1 MNMAANSDKMA
12 VTDNQSI
19 PIHGSDSREDTDM
32 KLQGKST
39 NDGNYKKKSTFKI
52 TSVTKSYHG
61 SADMSNDADHD
72 IEHDSMDDLDETVES
87 HTEDASSEIL
97 DISKHTDGG
106 EPASPMEEET
116 SDHAINSGIT
126 AINNTNKEVNI
137 KTEQM
142 NSTSNVKEINVKE
155 KEKEKTEPQGPHP
168 TRFKVVKIETREP
181 FKRGRWRC
189 QDTLDVPA
197 SDKSDT
203 KINIVDSNVGVPN
216 STLHNVSSGEDPS
229 KNPAKS
235 VTVIQGESRENFHID
250 NSSTI
255 RQTQPNSQLQ
265 IAQTPKSSIPSNL
278 AQQVYTHPG
287 STNFQNGTGHS
298 QALPNVNSSYTPGQ
312 TSMQTGD
319 TTFMYTG
326 QIPSTMQNVAGS
338 NVDNKLQYNK
348 EQHVSSDNVIQNID
362 NTELNSNLSKTS
374 GAHNMPQNSMNI
386 DIQQGAILTPQSV
399 AEVVGMIPSPQEED
413 RSKRNFSAISP
424 LTPGG
429 RGSSTVAIDN
439 KIEQAM
445 DLVKSHLMYAVREEV
460 EVLKEQIKE
469 LMDKNQQL
477 EYENQI
483 LKNSASPETLSKLT
497 SPSSS
502 S

>member
-61 SADMSNDADHD
+61 SADLSNDADHD

-116 SDHAINSGIT
+116 SDHAINSGIS
-126 AINNTNKEVNI
+126 NKEVNI

-142 NSTSNVKEINVKE
+142 NSSSNVKEINVKE
-155 KEKEKTEPQGPHP
+155 KEKTEQQGPHP

-189 QDTLDVPA
+189 QDTLDIPA
-197 SDKSDT
+197 PDKSDT
-203 KINIVDSNVGVPN
+203 KINIVDSNVGVSN
-216 STLHNVSSGEDPS
+216 TSGTTHNVSSVEDPS

-235 VTVIQGESRENFHID
+235 VTVIQGENRENFHID

-265 IAQTPKSSIPSNL
+265 IVQTPNSNIPSNV
-278 AQQVYTHPG
+278 AQQVYTHPV

-298 QALPNVNSSYTPGQ
+298 QALPNVNSSHTPGQ
-312 TSMQTGD
+312 TTMQTGD
-319 TTFMYTG
+319 TTFIYTG
-326 QIPSTMQNVAGS
+326 QIPSTIQNIAGS
-338 NVDNKLQYNK
+338 NVDKSLQYNK
-348 EQHVSSDNVIQNID
+348 EQYVGSDNVIQNVD
-362 NTELNSNLSKTS
+362 NAELNSDSSKTS
-374 GAHNMPQNSMNI
+374 GAHKMPQNSMNI
-386 DIQQGAILTPQSV
+386 EVQQGAILTPQSV

-413 RSKRNFSAISP
+413 RSKRNFSAINP

-483 LKNSASPETLSKLT
+483 LKNSASPETLSKLS

>member
-413 RSKRNFSAISP
+413 S
-424 LTPGG
+424 
-429 RGSSTVAIDN
+429 GSSTVAIDN